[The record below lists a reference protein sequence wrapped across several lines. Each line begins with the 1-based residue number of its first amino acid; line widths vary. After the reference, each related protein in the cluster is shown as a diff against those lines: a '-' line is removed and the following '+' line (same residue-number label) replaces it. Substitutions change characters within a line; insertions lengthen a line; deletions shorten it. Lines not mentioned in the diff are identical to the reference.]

1 MGTNLAKYGR
11 SEKKSSEEE
20 EEVDDSQTTAINSSS
35 SENGGPR
42 ISPLPLRPFSRQMS
56 VCLFFCLLV
65 LLKRDEQKGRAEKK
79 EFVPDLFMTQ
89 EKRR

>member
-20 EEVDDSQTTAINSSS
+20 EEEVDDSQTTAINSSS
-35 SENGGPR
+35 TKMEDREYRHHHCGHFPGKC
-42 ISPLPLRPFSRQMS
+42 LS
-56 VCLFFCLLV
+56 VSFCLFV
-65 LLKRDEQKGRAEKK
+65 LLEARRVKGKEKK

-89 EKRR
+89 EERR